1 MYIAPRL
8 NRKIIQVAFVVN
20 DLELAAHKYIQTM
33 GVGPFYIVDRPSIID
48 ETYRGKSA
56 NVEFSTA
63 ITQAG
68 DVQIEF
74 VQQHCDSDSSY
85 RDIVKKGHSGF
96 HHIAIFA
103 ENFDEEMKRYSDNGN
118 EIASSGRMGSM
129 RFGYVDTHNEIGAMT
144 EVLEDVPFIRNYFSN
159 LSRECSEWNGERPIR
174 NSEELF

>member
-103 ENFDEEMKRYSDNGN
+103 ENFDEEMKI
-118 EIASSGRMGSM
+118 EIVRK
-129 RFGYVDTHNEIGAMT
+129 
-144 EVLEDVPFIRNYFSN
+144 
-159 LSRECSEWNGERPIR
+159 
-174 NSEELF
+174 